1 MVKEDFRLSILKK
14 VETGEISLE
23 TASRLLREVEK
34 LDEGDPGKE
43 SSELVVNQEEGD
55 VEFKNIPTKP
65 GWGVIFW
72 ILPLL
77 LGVITTAFSA
87 NWLYR
92 SLQNDGMGFGFWFS
106 FIPLGIGIFLIY
118 FSWVLERA
126 RWIHIYIR
134 QPAGE
139 KPQRIVLGFPLPLKF
154 ALSVIRIFKINIP
167 GKFGSQD
174 LEVMLQSIDQQINK
188 QEPIY
193 IDVDDKDGTKVEIY
207 IG

>member
-1 MVKEDFRLSILKK
+1 MVKEDYRLSILKK

-23 TASRLLREVEK
+23 SASRLLSEIEK
-34 LDEGDPGKE
+34 LDEGDPAIETGE
-43 SSELVVNQEEGD
+43 SVVSLEDGGD
-55 VEFKNIPTKP
+55 EFKNVPNKP

-92 SLQNDGMGFGFWFS
+92 SFQNDGMGFGFWFS

-126 RWIHIYIR
+126 RWIHIFIR

-154 ALSVIRIFKINIP
+154 ALSVIRVFKINIP

>member
-1 MVKEDFRLSILKK
+1 MVKEDFRLGILKK
-14 VETGEISLE
+14 VETGEVSLE
-23 TASRLLREVEK
+23 TASRLLSEVEK
-34 LDEGDPGKE
+34 LTDPGKK
-43 SSELVVNQEEGD
+43 SSEANMSQEEMD
-55 VEFKNIPTKP
+55 VEFKNVPTKP

-72 ILPLL
+72 ILPLF
-77 LGVITTAFSA
+77 LGAITTAFSA
-87 NWLYR
+87 NWLYQ
-92 SLQNDGMGFGFWFS
+92 SLKNNGMSFGFWFS

-118 FSWVLERA
+118 FAWVLERA
-126 RWIHIYIR
+126 RWIHIFIR

-154 ALSVIRIFKINIP
+154 AMSVIRIFKINIP

-188 QEPIY
+188 QDPIY
-193 IDVDDKDGTKVEIY
+193 IDVNDKDGTKVEIY